1 MADLQWNRSF
11 ALEQAGD
18 EEEVLTELLD
28 LFRQSCA
35 ADLGKIKQG
44 LQERKSQEIADAA
57 HSIKGAAASLGI
69 EGIRQI
75 AYAMEKAGREER
87 LEKVNRDLSDLES
100 MISALDQLH

>member
-18 EEEVLTELLD
+18 EEDVLTELLD

-35 ADLGKIKQG
+35 TDLGKIKQG
-44 LQERKSQEIADAA
+44 LQERQAQEVADAA

-87 LEKVNRDLSDLES
+87 LDAVNHDLSDLEA